1 MDMLY
6 TDIANSPWMFI
17 WVAIV
22 IALAFVQCLIYM
34 RRAWSR
40 ALALGLEKK
49 QIRKGVTTGVT
60 VSIIPTLPVL
70 IVLLSL
76 MPLLGTPL
84 PWLRLS
90 VIGSAMYESAA
101 ATVGINSV
109 GEEMVMGGY
118 SAYAWI
124 AAAWTMTFGA
134 SMCMVWSSVAVKP
147 ISLIYDQ
154 IEKFDIGLVLA
165 VGAGCMAGIM
175 AYASTI
181 NGFSAMSTKGIIFL
195 SSFVCSAL
203 LVVLHKKLPK
213 LRWLKDFNMA
223 FSMLFGMVLACIIF

>member
-17 WVAIV
+17 WVAIT
-22 IALAFVQCLIYM
+22 IALALAQCIIYM

-40 ALALGLEKK
+40 ALALGLEKQ
-49 QIRKGVTTGVT
+49 QIRKGLVTGIT
-60 VSIIPTLPVL
+60 VSVIPTLPVL

-90 VIGSAMYESAA
+90 VIGSAMYETAA
-101 ATVGINSV
+101 ATVGIKSV
-109 GEEMVMGGY
+109 GEEMMLGGY

-134 SMCMVWSSVAVKP
+134 SMCVVWSSVAIKP
-147 ISLIYDQ
+147 ITMIYGQ
-154 IEKFDIGLVLA
+154 IEKFDIGMVLA

-181 NGFSAMSTKGIIFL
+181 NGFSAINTKGIIFL
-195 SSFVCSAL
+195 ASFACSAL
-203 LVVLHKKLPK
+203 LMLLNKKLPQW
-213 LRWLKDFNMA
+213 RWLKDFNMA
-223 FSMLFGMVLACIIF
+223 ISMLAGMFLACIIF